1 VTAEPLDK
9 VTLDEDQLV
18 LLDVLLNYT
27 TLTRSIEAYEIDDKL
42 LLAIEPLFDALK
54 IRYII
59 SDTNLSIWQND
70 VEQTFELNQLPQRS
84 NSNNYQWASDDF
96 YLFIELALFEH
107 LFPTKMDF
115 LYETLQLKITTGPN
129 VVLFPIQKLAEQ
141 SDFRARS
148 RISGNQTN
156 NERVQLPITIADQYR
171 LLTVPHGRVNIAA
184 SSNQTDSGFNGSA
197 QLTGDLL
204 YHSAS
209 LTLSDSNVNNLAARL
224 TLGRFKTTPDDYIL
238 GLYDQYQFGDVS
250 SISNGINTATRNG
263 LGFIINRYEDNFRQS
278 NQAITL
284 QEVAPPGWEAELFRN
299 NIFLATAIV
308 PANGLLTFN
317 DVEVEYGPN
326 NYQIKLY
333 GPFGETETRKKNVQ
347 LDQNVLSK
355 GQFSHALYGLDSN
368 HQIINDQ
375 SDSGYGLTDYGGT
388 FDYGITD
395 NWQLGFGY
403 AALEGNQQF
412 YNIKNAFS
420 LPSML
425 LENDISL
432 DQDGNYAQV
441 TSLKGGAFEID
452 RYTLILESSD
462 NFSSNRVQALG
473 KSLNFQGS
481 YTRPTEWV
489 NLNFNLGYRKDDL
502 SKTISVSNR
511 LSGNIGNIR
520 LRHSLSYAEQ
530 TSLQLDQGISSS
542 TILGSLGISG
552 NLPFSTRISAN
563 IQYDPEAD
571 DPFLNSSSIVIQKTY
586 TDPWAGHHSLSANYQ
601 PLATGSASD
610 WRISH
615 RASWQTESFQL
626 NLSTN
631 YDKVVKWSFQLG
643 LQFFLG
649 YDYRNNRLLLNQKL
663 QSNSATLD
671 VHTYLDRQ
679 LNGIPDPLDYDL
691 TDVEFSGN
699 PAWENIE
706 SGSNGHTVLPG
717 VYAATPFTFGAKWKN
732 GSNTIN
738 NDYVVY
744 THPGAYVDVNMPFVL
759 STELVGFVLRIQNE
773 QEIGMQNVSMEL
785 TDENGELIQVRDTDI
800 DGYYEFNG
808 LPPGQYGLRVSG
820 SNLVDKGL
828 TTEIAGYSILTG
840 GQGGYSELPAFRLRR
855 LNNEESS
862 RAQDTVVFSLNAEN
876 TEPVVWDEDA
886 NKRQN
891 YFTLPTKNKVIAK
904 HSLTQNGVASP
915 LLNQSAEVNNI
926 IDTSLQQEPQ
936 PQVANGPMTRSLP
949 ILSKLSLSGELPRV
963 SIAAPLAIQKNN
975 VPPQQVISTV
985 AKETTSAPQLQVG
998 SVSTFPTFQEN
1009 NVTPQ
1014 RVIAA
1019 VAEETTSVPIKVNEV
1034 FVIQL
1039 GAYANKQYAQDLINN
1054 MEGATFLEDSFTIV
1068 ESLNGENNHLTY
1080 GAFPSLES
1088 GIEFAESYMPQGQPY
1103 FVRIKKVTES
1113 TLKQNNVQQQQP
1125 NQGWVIQF
1133 YASKEP
1139 LSQTPSIKEY
1149 AAIGSLYTAIK
1160 ESTNNSELYYLISES
1175 YPNKE
1180 TAKIELARSGLSGW
1194 INSRDKY
1201 KNVNQL

>member
-1 VTAEPLDK
+1 MKFCLLFFLAFWVLSAINSVTAEPLDK
-9 VTLDEDQLV
+9 VTLDDDQLV
-18 LLDVLLNYT
+18 LLDVLLNHT
-27 TLTRSIEAYEIDDKL
+27 TLTRSIEAYEIDDKV

-54 IRYII
+54 IRYVI
-59 SDTNLSIWQND
+59 SGTNLSIWQNG
-70 VEQTFELNQLPQRS
+70 VEQTFELNPLTQPS
-84 NSNNYQWASDDF
+84 NSNHYRWASDDF
-96 YLFIELALFEH
+96 YLFIELALFER
-107 LFPTKMDF
+107 LFPTKMEF
-115 LYETLQLKITTGPN
+115 LFKTLQLKITTAPN
-129 VVLFPIQKLAEQ
+129 VALFPIQKLAEQ

-156 NERVQLPITIADQYR
+156 TNNERVQIPITIADQYR

-184 SSNQTDSGFNGSA
+184 SANRTDSGFNGSA
-197 QLTGDLL
+197 QLSGDLL

-209 LTLSDSNVNNLAARL
+209 LTLSDSNVNSLAARL
-224 TLGRFKTTPDDYIL
+224 TLGRYKTTPDDYIL

-250 SISNGINTATRNG
+250 SISNGINTATSSG

-333 GPFGETETRKKNVQ
+333 GPFGETEIRRKNVE

-355 GQFSHALYGLDSN
+355 GQFSHALYGLDNN

-403 AALEGNQQF
+403 AALEGNKQF

-462 NFSSNRVQALG
+462 NFSSNRIQAVG
-473 KSLNFQGS
+473 KNLNFQGS

-489 NLNFNLGYRKDDL
+489 NLNLNLGYRKDDL
-502 SKTISVSNR
+502 SKTIRVSNR

-530 TSLQLDQGISSS
+530 TFLQLDQGISSS

-552 NLPFSTRISAN
+552 NLPFSTRISAD

-586 TDPWAGHHSLSANYQ
+586 TDPWAGHHSFSANYQ
-601 PLATGSASD
+601 PLAVGRTSD
-610 WRISH
+610 WRVSH

-631 YDKVVKWSFQLG
+631 YDKIAEWSFQLG

-679 LNGIPDPLDYDL
+679 LNGIPDPLDYNL

-699 PAWENIE
+699 PAWGNIE
-706 SGSNGHTVLPG
+706 SGKNGRTILPG
-717 VYAATPFTFGAKWKN
+717 VYATTPFRFGAKWKD

-759 STELVGFVLRIQNE
+759 STELVGFVLRIQNG
-773 QEIGMQNVSMEL
+773 QEIGMQNVSIEL
-785 TDENGELIQVRDTDI
+785 ADENGVLIQVRDTDI

-808 LPPGQYGLRVSG
+808 LPPGQYRLHVSDT
-820 SNLVDKGL
+820 NLEDKGF

-855 LNNEESS
+855 LDNEESPG
-862 RAQDTVVFSLNAEN
+862 AQDTVVFSLDAEN

-891 YFTLPTKNKVIAK
+891 YFTLPTKNKIIAK
-904 HSLTQNGVASP
+904 HSLTQARMANSS
-915 LLNQSAEVNNI
+915 LNENAEVNDI
-926 IDTSLQQEPQ
+926 IDTNLQPEERPRH
-936 PQVANGPMTRSLP
+936 VANVPMTKSLP
-949 ILSKLSLSGELPRV
+949 DLSRLSRSGVLPMV
-963 SIAAPLAIQKNN
+963 SISTPLTIQKNN
-975 VPPQQVISTV
+975 DPFQQVIS
-985 AKETTSAPQLQVG
+985 
-998 SVSTFPTFQEN
+998 
-1009 NVTPQ
+1009 
-1014 RVIAA
+1014 AA
-1019 VAEETTSVPIKVNEV
+1019 TEETTSVPPKVNDV

-1039 GAYANKQYAQDLINN
+1039 GVYTNKQYAQDLINS
-1054 MEGATFLEDSFTIV
+1054 MLGATFLEDNFVIV
-1068 ESLNGENNHLTY
+1068 ASLDGENYRLTY
-1080 GAFPSLES
+1080 GAFPSQGS
-1088 GIEFAESYMPQGQPY
+1088 GIEFAKSYMPQGQSY
-1103 FVRIKKVTES
+1103 FVRKKEVSES
-1113 TLKQNNVQQQQP
+1113 ILKQNNVQQQQL

-1139 LSQTPSIKEY
+1139 LSQTPSIIEY
-1149 AAIGSLYTAIK
+1149 EAIGRLYTAIK
-1160 ESTNNSELYYLISES
+1160 ENTNNSELYYLISES
-1175 YPNKE
+1175 YSSKE
-1180 TAKIELARSGLSGW
+1180 EAKIELARSGLSGW